1 MSQEVLDPIGAGFED
16 DHEQRH
22 EGAVEAM
29 RERLDDPG
37 GVDDPEGEEQ
47 SLDTLGPLGAG
58 WDDDGLPGGRSE
70 GEDEISER
78 DIEDVLAR
86 DRYTFWDGGEEE
98 PAPEPEPPR
107 PVPEASPEPEEDD
120 EDDEDDGD
128 RDIGDVGDDIS
139 AAVNDLLEH
148 LDGYERQVVWR
159 DGVPVIQVLNE
170 DGEWEDDPQF
180 DQERAAGIVAEVRE
194 TVGDFEEL
202 DLDAEHAE
210 LQKLIDSLSETGSPE
225 DVDAAYDEAARM
237 LGHETGEDLET
248 YMQDLVAEME
258 GGIEGQEG
266 LSEEQMATFR
276 AGTEAAIRRDEELMS
291 RQLEQVMG
299 ERGSSMA
306 YMHAADNARR
316 EIRDTRVLAEVDLL
330 QQDMLRQKEN
340 YDALKE
346 RYQFSVGAT
355 ADIKA
360 QHMQELIQVRT
371 AAAQEM
377 SNRISLLTDQYQA
390 ESSALSNWTQSM
402 YTAMEMDLGLQQH
415 VMDQMDDAYERELR
429 PHLDKIQTLSAEA
442 TIKALES
449 QVGLTDAQAQA
460 VSDAQ
465 ARLEQQQQ
473 SEDVGNFFDVA
484 GDLMMLI
491 PNVGWIGAALK
502 GFGKLFG

>member
-1 MSQEVLDPIGAGFED
+1 M
-16 DHEQRH
+16 
-22 EGAVEAM
+22 
-29 RERLDDPG
+29 
-37 GVDDPEGEEQ
+37 
-47 SLDTLGPLGAG
+47 
-58 WDDDGLPGGRSE
+58 
-70 GEDEISER
+70 
-78 DIEDVLAR
+78 
-86 DRYTFWDGGEEE
+86 
-98 PAPEPEPPR
+98 
-107 PVPEASPEPEEDD
+107 
-120 EDDEDDGD
+120 
-128 RDIGDVGDDIS
+128 
-139 AAVNDLLEH
+139 
-148 LDGYERQVVWR
+148 WR

-180 DQERAAGIVAEVRE
+180 DHERAAGIVAEVRE

-202 DLDAEHAE
+202 DLDEEHAE

-225 DVDAAYDEAARM
+225 DVEAAYDEAARM

-258 GGIEGQEG
+258 GGISGQEG

-276 AGTEAAIRRDEELMS
+276 AGKEAAIRRDEELMS

-390 ESSALSNWTQSM
+390 ESSALSNGPQRM
-402 YTAMEMDLGLQQH
+402 YTAKEMDHGLQQH
-415 VMDQMDDAYERELR
+415 VMDQMDDAYEREVR
-429 PHLDKIQTLSAEA
+429 PHLDKIQALSTEA
-442 TIKALES
+442 VSKALES
-449 QVGLTDAQAQA
+449 QVNLTDAQAQA
-460 VSDAQ
+460 VRDAQ
-465 ARLEQQQQ
+465 ANLDKQQQD
-473 SEDVGNFFDVA
+473 EDVGNFFNGA
-484 GDLMMLI
+484 GDIIGLI
-491 PNVGWIGAALK
+491 PTLGWLGTALK
-502 GFGKLFG
+502 AFGTLFG